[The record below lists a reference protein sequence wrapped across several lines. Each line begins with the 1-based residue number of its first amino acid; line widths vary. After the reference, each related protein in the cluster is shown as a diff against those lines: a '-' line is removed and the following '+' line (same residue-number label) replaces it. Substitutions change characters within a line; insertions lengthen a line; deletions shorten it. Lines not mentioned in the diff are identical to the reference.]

1 MLMSDSIDTLL
12 NELSS
17 FSLPPSKPKTFSEH
31 NEVNDDNIN
40 EYILKRTANLIDTG
54 ISAVEDIKDYIVQGQ
69 NPDELAALSE
79 LISSTSKAIEVLN
92 RVNLQNKKAKTDR
105 ELKTMDLQN
114 RKEVAGMLPGN
125 NVVNNNLIVASREEI
140 FKQLLSE
147 PETEPVIEIVDSVV
161 INEEAD
167 K

>member
-1 MLMSDSIDTLL
+1 MSDSIDTLL
-12 NELSS
+12 DELSS
-17 FSLPPSKPKTFSEH
+17 FSLPTPKPKTFSEH
-31 NEVNDDNIN
+31 NDVNDDNIN
-40 EYILKRTANLIDTG
+40 EFILKRTSHLIDTG
-54 ISAVEDIKDYIVQGQ
+54 ISAVEDIKDYIIQGQ

-92 RVNLQNKKAKTDR
+92 RINLQNKKAKTDR

-147 PETEPVIEIVDSVV
+147 PEPEPTIEIIDSVV
-161 INEEAD
+161 IEEKED

>member
-1 MLMSDSIDTLL
+1 MLMPDSIDTLL

-17 FSLPPSKPKTFSEH
+17 FSLPPSKAKTFSEH

-147 PETEPVIEIVDSVV
+147 PEPEPIIEIVDSV
-161 INEEAD
+161 IIE
-167 K
+167 

>member
-17 FSLPPSKPKTFSEH
+17 FSLPVATPKPQAVTPDVTE
-31 NEVNDDNIN
+31 DNIN
-40 EYILKRTANLIDTG
+40 EYILKKASCLINTSID
-54 ISAVEDIKDYIVQGQ
+54 AVEDIKDYIVQGQ

-79 LISSTSKAIEVLN
+79 LINAASKSLETLN
-92 RVNLQNKKAKTDR
+92 RINLQNKKAKTDK
-105 ELKTMDLQN
+105 ELKEMDIKS
-114 RKEVAGMLPGN
+114 RKDVAGMLPGN

-140 FKQLLSE
+140 FKQLLNE
-147 PETEPVIEIVDSVV
+147 PEPIQAEIVDSVV
-161 INEEAD
+161 TEEKED

>member
-17 FSLPPSKPKTFSEH
+17 FSMPTAKPKIFSEH
-31 NEVNDDNIN
+31 NEATEDNIN
-40 EYILKRTANLIDTG
+40 EYIIKRTSHLIDTG
-54 ISAVEDIKDYIVQGQ
+54 IGAVEDIKDYIVQGQ

-79 LISSTSKAIEVLN
+79 LISSTTKAIEALN
-92 RVNLQNKKAKTDR
+92 RINLLNKKAKTDK
-105 ELKTMDLQN
+105 ELKIMDLQN

-140 FKQLLSE
+140 FKQLLKD
-147 PETEPVIEIVDSVV
+147 TEPNIEVIDSIVV
-161 INEEAD
+161 EEKED

>member
-1 MLMSDSIDTLL
+1 MSDSIDTLL

-17 FSLPPSKPKTFSEH
+17 FSMPTAKPKIFSEH
-31 NEVNDDNIN
+31 NEATEDNIN
-40 EYILKRTANLIDTG
+40 EYIIKRTSHLIDTG
-54 ISAVEDIKDYIVQGQ
+54 IGAVEDIKDYIVQGQ

-79 LISSTSKAIEVLN
+79 LISSTTKAIEALN
-92 RVNLQNKKAKTDR
+92 RINLLNKKAKTDK
-105 ELKTMDLQN
+105 ELKIMDLQN

-140 FKQLLSE
+140 FKQLLKD
-147 PETEPVIEIVDSVV
+147 TEPNIEVIDSIVV
-161 INEEAD
+161 EEKED